1 MNVIETR
8 DLVRYFGGVKA
19 VAGINLSVP
28 KGSIF
33 GLLGENGCGK
43 TTTINLIMGA
53 LIANE
58 GTVSVFDE
66 DPLTFTPAT
75 RARIGYLADEM
86 ALPGWMRLGEAI
98 GVQSSFF
105 EQWDNDTLWQLLK
118 TFDLHA
124 DQTFGQLSKGQ
135 KRWFL
140 IVLIVAQR
148 PDLLILDEPSGG
160 LDVSVRRQFLD
171 LLLELANERKITVV
185 MASHILSDVE
195 RVVDHVA
202 FIKEG
207 KTVCQS
213 GLEDLKTRVKRL
225 CVPVGTHRHE
235 IEKRFNV
242 LCAREQSGTW
252 LATVADFKP
261 ESLSG
266 LDCRVEHLNLEELF
280 LVYNTNTS
288 DAKDRVA
295 S

>member
-1 MNVIETR
+1 MNVIETCG
-8 DLVRYFGGVKA
+8 LVRYFGAVRA
-19 VAGINLSVP
+19 VAGMDLAVP
-28 KGSIF
+28 RGSIF

-43 TTTINLIMGA
+43 TTAINLMMGA
-53 LIANE
+53 LIPNE
-58 GTVSVFDE
+58 GIVSVFEE
-66 DPLTFTPAT
+66 DPLAFSPAT

-86 ALPGWMRLGEAI
+86 ALPSWMTLGEAI
-98 GVQSSFF
+98 AVHASFF
-105 EQWDNDTLWQLLK
+105 ERWDQEALQKLLK

-124 DQTFGQLSKGQ
+124 NQTFGQLSKGQ

-140 IVLIVAQR
+140 IVLIVAQQ
-148 PDLLILDEPSGG
+148 PELLILDEPSGG

-171 LLLELANERKITVV
+171 LLVDLANEREMTVLI
-185 MASHILSDVE
+185 ASHILSDVE

-202 FIKEG
+202 FVKDG

-225 CVPVGTHRHE
+225 CLPGDTHRHE

-252 LATVADFKP
+252 LATVSDFKQ
-261 ESLSG
+261 ECLSG
-266 LDCRVEHLNLEELF
+266 LECRVEHLNLEELF
-280 LVYNTNTS
+280 LVYNQGG
-288 DAKDRVA
+288 AAQEAA

>member
-8 DLVRYFGGVKA
+8 DLTRYFGAVRA
-19 VAGINLSVP
+19 VAGVDVKVP

-43 TTTINLIMGA
+43 TTAINLIMGA
-53 LIANE
+53 LIPNE

-66 DPLTFTPAT
+66 DPLAFTPAT

-86 ALPGWMRLGEAI
+86 ALPSWMTLGEAI

-105 EQWDNDTLWQLLK
+105 EQWDNDALWKLLK

-124 DQTFGQLSKGQ
+124 DQSFGQLSKGQ

-140 IVLIVAQR
+140 IVLIVAQQ

-171 LLLELANERKITVV
+171 LLVELANEREMTVL

-202 FIKEG
+202 FIKDG

-225 CVPVGTHRHE
+225 CLPVGIHRHE
-235 IEKRFNV
+235 IEKRFSV
-242 LCAREQSGTW
+242 LSMREQSDVL
-252 LATVADFKP
+252 LATVENFVP

-266 LDCRVEHLNLEELF
+266 LECRVEHLNLEELF
-280 LVYNTNTS
+280 LVYNTLDNKGEMDS
-288 DAKDRVA
+288 
-295 S
+295 

>member
-1 MNVIETR
+1 MNVIETH
-8 DLVRYFGGVKA
+8 DLVRYFGAVRA
-19 VAGINLSVP
+19 VAGVDLAVP

-43 TTTINLIMGA
+43 TTAINLIMGA
-53 LIANE
+53 LVPHE

-66 DPLTFTPAT
+66 DPLILAPAT

-86 ALPGWMRLGEAI
+86 VLPSWMKLGEAI
-98 GVQSSFF
+98 SVQSSFF
-105 EQWDNDTLWQLLK
+105 EQWDSQALWRLLK
-118 TFDLHA
+118 TFDLQA

-148 PDLLILDEPSGG
+148 PDLLVLDEPSSG

-171 LLLELANERKITVV
+171 LLVELANEREMTVL

-213 GLEDLKTRVKRL
+213 DLEDLKTRVKRL
-225 CVPVGTHRHE
+225 CLPLETHQQE

-242 LCAREQSGTW
+242 LSMREQSGAL
-252 LATVADFKP
+252 LATVADFSP

-280 LVYNTNTS
+280 LVYNTPQTNGQVTS
-288 DAKDRVA
+288 
-295 S
+295 

>member
-1 MNVIETR
+1 MNVIETC
-8 DLVRYFGGVKA
+8 DLTRYFGAVRA
-19 VAGINLSVP
+19 VAGIDLNVP

-43 TTTINLIMGA
+43 TTAINLIMGA
-53 LIANE
+53 LIPNE

-66 DPLTFTPAT
+66 DPLAFTPAT

-86 ALPGWMRLGEAI
+86 ALPSWMTLGEAI
-98 GVQSSFF
+98 GVQSTFF
-105 EQWDNDTLWQLLK
+105 EQWDHETLWQLLK
-118 TFDLHA
+118 TFDLRA

-140 IVLIVAQR
+140 IVLIVAQQ

-171 LLLELANERKITVV
+171 LLVDLANEREMTVL

-202 FIKEG
+202 FVKAG

-225 CVPVGTHRHE
+225 CLPVGTHRHE
-235 IEKRFNV
+235 IEKRFNI
-242 LCAREQSGTW
+242 LSMSEQSGT
-252 LATVADFKP
+252 LLVTVADFAP
-261 ESLSG
+261 EPLSG

-280 LVYNTNTS
+280 LVYNTLETKGQVTS
-288 DAKDRVA
+288 
-295 S
+295 

>member
-8 DLVRYFGGVKA
+8 DLVRYFGA
-19 VAGINLSVP
+19 VRAVSGMDLAVP
-28 KGSIF
+28 TGSIF

-53 LIANE
+53 LVPHE
-58 GTVSVFDE
+58 GTVRVFDE
-66 DPLTFTPAT
+66 DPLSFTPAT

-86 ALPGWMRLGEAI
+86 ALPGWMTLGEAI

-105 EQWDNDTLWQLLK
+105 EQWDNDALWRLLK
-118 TFDLHA
+118 RFDLHA
-124 DQTFGQLSKGQ
+124 DQVFGQLSKGQ

-140 IVLIVAQR
+140 IVLIVAQQ

-171 LLLELANERKITVV
+171 LLVDLVNDRDMTVL

-202 FIKEG
+202 FVKAG

-225 CVPVGTHRHE
+225 CLPTGTHRHE
-235 IEKRFNV
+235 IEKRFTV
-242 LCAREQSGTW
+242 LSMREQSGTL
-252 LATVADFKP
+252 LATVADFEP

-266 LDCRVEHLNLEELF
+266 LECRVEHLNLEELF
-280 LVYNTNTS
+280 LVYNTRRTEEGVVS
-288 DAKDRVA
+288 
-295 S
+295 

>member
-1 MNVIETR
+1 MNVIETH
-8 DLVRYFGGVKA
+8 DLVRYFGA
-19 VAGINLSVP
+19 VRAVSGLNLAVP

-43 TTTINLIMGA
+43 TTAINLIMGA
-53 LIANE
+53 LIPNE
-58 GTVSVFDE
+58 GTVSVFDG
-66 DPLTFTPAT
+66 DPLDFAPAT

-86 ALPGWMRLGEAI
+86 ALPARMTLGEAI

-105 EQWDNDTLWQLLK
+105 EQWDSDTLWKLLK

-140 IVLIVAQR
+140 IVLIVAQQ

-171 LLLELANERKITVV
+171 LLVELANEREMSVL

-202 FIKEG
+202 FIKNG
-207 KTVCQS
+207 RAVCQS

-225 CVPVGTHRHE
+225 CLPIGTHRHE
-235 IEKRFNV
+235 IEKRFTV
-242 LCAREQSGTW
+242 LSMREQSGTV
-252 LATVADFKP
+252 LATVGDFNG

-280 LVYNTNTS
+280 LVYNTLEEE
-288 DAKDRVA
+288 AEMMA
-295 S
+295 

>member
-1 MNVIETR
+1 MNVIETH
-8 DLVRYFGGVKA
+8 DLVRYFGA
-19 VAGINLSVP
+19 VRAVSGLNLAVP

-43 TTTINLIMGA
+43 TTAINLIMGA
-53 LIANE
+53 LVPNE
-58 GTVSVFDE
+58 GTVSVFEE
-66 DPLTFTPAT
+66 DPLAFTPAT

-86 ALPGWMRLGEAI
+86 VLPSWMTLGEAI

-105 EQWDNDTLWQLLK
+105 QKWDHEALWQLLK
-118 TFDLHA
+118 TFELHA

-140 IVLIVAQR
+140 IVLIVAQQ

-171 LLLELANERKITVV
+171 LLVTLANEREMTVL

-202 FIKEG
+202 FVKEG

-225 CVPVGTHRHE
+225 CLPVGTHRHE
-235 IEKRFNV
+235 IEKRFTV
-242 LCAREQSGTW
+242 LSTREQSGAL
-252 LATVADFKP
+252 LATVEDFKP
-261 ESLSG
+261 DYLSG
-266 LDCRVEHLNLEELF
+266 LECRVEHLNLEELF
-280 LVYNTNTS
+280 LVYNTLDKEAEMVS
-288 DAKDRVA
+288 
-295 S
+295 

>member
-1 MNVIETR
+1 MNVIETC
-8 DLVRYFGGVKA
+8 DLTRYFGA
-19 VAGINLSVP
+19 VRAVSGMDLSVP

-53 LIANE
+53 LVPHE
-58 GTVSVFDE
+58 GTISVFEE
-66 DPLTFTPAT
+66 DPLSFTPAT

-86 ALPGWMRLGEAI
+86 ALPGWMTLGEAI
-98 GVQSSFF
+98 GVHASFF
-105 EQWDNDTLWQLLK
+105 ERWDNDRLWQLLK
-118 TFDLHA
+118 RFDLHA
-124 DQTFGQLSKGQ
+124 DQTFGQLSRGQ

-140 IVLIVAQR
+140 IVLIVAQQ
-148 PDLLILDEPSGG
+148 PELLILDEPSGG

-171 LLLELANERKITVV
+171 LLVELVNEREITVL

-202 FIKEG
+202 FIKAG
-207 KTVCQS
+207 RTVCQS

-225 CVPVGTHRHE
+225 CLPVGIHRYE
-235 IEKRFNV
+235 IEKRFDV
-242 LCAREQSGTW
+242 LSMREQSGTL
-252 LATVADFKP
+252 LATVADFDP

-280 LVYNTNTS
+280 LVYNLLDKKVET
-288 DAKDRVA
+288 A